1 MKSLTIRDLMA
12 AGVHFGHKS
21 SNWNPL
27 MKPYI
32 YGERQKIHI
41 IDLDQTLPLFN
52 HALEFI
58 GSLAASNRKVLFVG
72 TKFAAR
78 DVVRTEAK
86 RCGMPY
92 VDYRWLGGMLTNYK
106 TIRQS
111 IKRLKDLEVLVEEE
125 KFSLLTKK
133 ERLNLIREKDKLAA
147 SLDGIKD
154 MNGLPDC
161 LFIIDVNKEHIAI
174 QEAKRLGIPVIGI
187 VDTNSCPND
196 ISYIV
201 PGNDDALRA
210 VNLYCKTV
218 ADLIIEVRGTPE
230 QIAEK
235 KRLEAEK
242 AQVEARKKVVQ
253 KRAHTA
259 KSAKD
264 TEGDVVES
272 GHEANVVAKDAVKKI
287 VKKAQS
293 TDTAEKND
301 DEVSE

>member
-52 HALEFI
+52 NALEFI

-78 DVVRTEAK
+78 EVVRAEAR

-111 IKRLKDLEVLVEEE
+111 IKRLKELEILVEEE

-133 ERLNLIREKDKLAA
+133 ERLTLMREKDKLAA

-154 MNGLPDC
+154 MNGIPDC
-161 LFIIDVNKEHIAI
+161 LFIIDVDQEHIAI
-174 QEAKRLGIPVIGI
+174 QEAKRLSIPVIGI
-187 VDTNSCPND
+187 VDTNSSPKD

-210 VNLYCKTV
+210 INLYCKTV

-242 AQVEARKKVVQ
+242 VQIEARKKVVQ
-253 KRAHTA
+253 KRVGAA
-259 KSAKD
+259 KAGKD
-264 TEGDVVES
+264 TEGDIAESTSEADVE
-272 GHEANVVAKDAVKKI
+272 AKITVKKI
-287 VKKAQS
+287 VKKSQS
-293 TDTAEKND
+293 TDATEKY
-301 DEVSE
+301 EGEKSE